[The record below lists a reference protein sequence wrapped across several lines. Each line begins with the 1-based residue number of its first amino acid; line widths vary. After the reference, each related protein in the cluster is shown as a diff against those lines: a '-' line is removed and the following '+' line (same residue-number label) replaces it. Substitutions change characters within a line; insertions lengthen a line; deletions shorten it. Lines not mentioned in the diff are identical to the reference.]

1 MPVFK
6 CRMCGSA
13 IEFNEGETVGVC
25 GGCGNKQTLPHPGC
39 DKKAELYDHADSLR
53 RNKEFDEAMS
63 ICGEILNEDRSDAE
77 AYWQIVLCRYGV
89 GCFESPATHRLVPT
103 VDRALSTSIF
113 DDEDYKR
120 ALEHAD
126 EAQREVYEAEA
137 REIEELRKG
146 VLKIAAKRRAAERF
160 RKSLPI
166 VIPIIAACIA
176 FAIILTTVIIPH
188 GKYKAAEALY
198 NEGRYDE
205 AIEAFTALKGKRNV
219 SDQIEKCYIGK
230 FGKEKYDLLNSIK
243 PGDTYTFGAYEQDN
257 IEENGKEPI
266 EWIVLD
272 KDDLKVLL
280 ISKYALDCQPY
291 SMAYSAVTWETS
303 YLRLWLNG
311 PFLKEAFSSGERS
324 LIINTLVTAD
334 KNPEYSTFPGEETTD
349 KVFLLSIKEA
359 NEYFST
365 NEARNCVATDYALAC
380 GALTGDSYIS
390 RDRARFWWWLRS
402 PGYGYDLAAVV
413 DQEGYVSNYGYY
425 VDGSAYD
432 FSILGVYD
440 ITGVRPVIWIDLG
453 S

>member
-6 CRMCGSA
+6 CRMCGGT
-13 IEFNEGETVGVC
+13 IEYNEGETVAVC
-25 GGCGNKQTLPHPGC
+25 EGCGEKQTLPSPGSSR
-39 DKKAELYDHADSLR
+39 KAELYDRAEDLR
-53 RNKEFDEAMS
+53 RNREFDKAASVYE
-63 ICGEILNEDRSDAE
+63 EILNEYGGDAE
-77 AYWQIVLCRYGV
+77 AYWSLVLCRYGIEYV
-89 GCFESPATHRLVPT
+89 EAPATHRFLPM
-103 VDRALSTSIF
+103 VDRALPASVL

-120 ALEHAD
+120 ALELAN
-126 EAQREVYEAEA
+126 EEQREVYEKEA
-137 REIEELRKG
+137 QGIERIRKS
-146 VLKIAAKRRAAERF
+146 VLKYSARKKAAENF
-160 RKSLPI
+160 KKAIPI
-166 VIPIIAACIA
+166 VAPIIAACIA

-365 NEARNCVATDYALAC
+365 NEARKCVATDYALAC